1 MKIENTRTHDTIIP
15 NFPVHIPS
23 FSFVHRITA
32 NFRTPHTA
40 KILDSDNQSLFFVS
54 FFEEKFGPTAI
65 IPSKFH
71 ETSFRTDCTRYT
83 ESFPHPWQFEGTR
96 RSFSC
101 LWSKH
106 RSTLEYRGNHGTF
119 LLSRLLDKG
128 YDPHAHRQRNE
139 SIPLYKRESNTG
151 SASHP
156 SEMLISCGISCDVS
170 KRNYVLFEIWYMRLH
185 MYNDLV
191 NVVWQQF
198 GWILNEIVIMLF
210 TAMYDGRRFWKYY
223 YYSTAGISLLII
235 NSDKL

>member
-32 NFRTPHTA
+32 NFRTLHTA

-128 YDPHAHRQRNE
+128 YTHMLTDKETNLSPFIREKATPAVLHIPVKCWSRVAFRVTFRNE
-139 SIPLYKRESNTG
+139 ITFSSRFDI
-151 SASHP
+151 
-156 SEMLISCGISCDVS
+156 CGCICITIWWT
-170 KRNYVLFEIWYMRLH
+170 LFGNNL
-185 MYNDLV
+185 
-191 NVVWQQF
+191 
-198 GWILNEIVIMLF
+198 
-210 TAMYDGRRFWKYY
+210 
-223 YYSTAGISLLII
+223 AGYWMKSL
-235 NSDKL
+235 